1 MQSTSIM
8 GVAAV
13 AALVTL
19 LGIHFARR
27 VHSSGGDAGDHG
39 EERVHGAA
47 DGQLPPSEG
56 MESCGAT

>member
-47 DGQLPPSEG
+47 DGQLPPQ
-56 MESCGAT
+56 